1 MHDVCEFLRDS
12 MIQSGCTSSITNP
25 IKCSHSA
32 RCFWT
37 YGMAWG
43 CTSSFSIKH
52 LTSNSGPF
60 RARNAQIYQGEC
72 SRTTS
77 GEFSLENGCSPFSIV
92 VNLWLFNLFVGSP
105 LQQPHAQ
112 QWYTA
117 CTRPLICPFTASNV
131 PGLRKERETH
141 RCARFTNIIK
151 LWSRM
156 VLHNWIRL
164 LLTNMCSDHL
174 HKIDEK
180 LTHRKTIYG
189 NQKHI
194 FRFLSS
200 SGGLPGV
207 QTLLTKLYI
216 FPRR

>member
-1 MHDVCEFLRDS
+1 MCVNFLRDS

-52 LTSNSGPF
+52 STSSFGPF

-105 LQQPHAQ
+105 LQQPHDQ

-131 PGLRKERETH
+131 PGLRKEREAH
-141 RCARFTNIIK
+141 RCAIPC
-151 LWSRM
+151 
-156 VLHNWIRL
+156 L
-164 LLTNMCSDHL
+164 LLQFQKNLMQLTNYPQPVNFQ
-174 HKIDEK
+174 K
-180 LTHRKTIYG
+180 LCIAREIPKT
-189 NQKHI
+189 
-194 FRFLSS
+194 
-200 SGGLPGV
+200 V
-207 QTLLTKLYI
+207 
-216 FPRR
+216 